1 MADIER
7 LCSRMLIIDHG
18 RVIYDGGVEAIREQY
33 GDERTVVVDL
43 EVAGPPL
50 VVPCATV
57 TRTDGPRQWLRFRR
71 SETTAAQV
79 IADVAATARLRDL
92 TIEEPAIEDIVREIY
107 ERGIRGQPADGGR
120 DSGGILAS

>member
-1 MADIER
+1 
-7 LCSRMLIIDHG
+7 
-18 RVIYDGGVEAIREQY
+18 
-33 GDERTVVVDL
+33 
-43 EVAGPPL
+43 VAEPPL

-79 IADVAATARLRDL
+79 VADVAATARLRDL

-107 ERGIRGQPADGGR
+107 ERGIRGPRAAGEGQGTE
-120 DSGGILAS
+120 GIRAS